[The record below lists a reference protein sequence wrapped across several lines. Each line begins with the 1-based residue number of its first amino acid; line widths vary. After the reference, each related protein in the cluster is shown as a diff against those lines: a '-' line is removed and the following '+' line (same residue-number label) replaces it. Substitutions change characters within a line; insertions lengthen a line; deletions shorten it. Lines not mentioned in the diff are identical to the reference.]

1 MKMVV
6 LDKNEKTLLGKQ
18 GWIIKDNM
26 LITKA
31 LEYNVM
37 EFYTLTTKSK
47 IRKLINLTL
56 KSKKPNIKNTEFIN
70 IMTEIAKIEKE
81 LGLYESDNEKV
92 GL

>member
-1 MKMVV
+1 MVV

>member
-1 MKMVV
+1 MII
-6 LDKNEKTLLGKQ
+6 LDKNEKQLLGKQ
-18 GWIIKDNM
+18 GWIIKDNT

-47 IRKLINLTL
+47 IRQLINLTL

>member
-1 MKMVV
+1 MII
-6 LDKNEKTLLGKQ
+6 LDKNEKQLLGKQ
-18 GWIIKDNM
+18 GWIIKDNT

-47 IRKLINLTL
+47 IRQLIYLTL

>member
-1 MKMVV
+1 MVV

-81 LGLYESDNEKV
+81 LGLYEGDNEKV

>member
-1 MKMVV
+1 MVV

-37 EFYTLTTKSK
+37 EFYTLTTKNK
-47 IRKLINLTL
+47 IRKLISLTL
-56 KSKKPNIKNTEFIN
+56 KSKKPNIKKDEFIN